1 MCTITISSYNLSILQ
16 CPNSRTELWK
26 IYIGKVY
33 IYMLAFFVHLIICN
47 TYSNIY
53 MNVFAAC
60 CLVLV
65 IQGFI
70 GKSTNLL
77 DFSTDYKNLVFH

>member
-1 MCTITISSYNLSILQ
+1 
-16 CPNSRTELWK
+16 
-26 IYIGKVY
+26 
-33 IYMLAFFVHLIICN
+33 MLAFFVHLIICN

-53 MNVFAAC
+53 MNVFAVC